1 MHDLIK
7 TLRLKCA
14 PYSMAE
20 FIEKLDTKNYVCI
33 EGLVKKHKEGGGGWT
48 GAFGNVVDK
57 KHMTHPLP

>member
-1 MHDLIK
+1 
-7 TLRLKCA
+7 
-14 PYSMAE
+14 MAE

-33 EGLVKKHKEGGGGWT
+33 EGLVKKHKGGGGGGWT

>member
-33 EGLVKKHKEGGGGWT
+33 EGLVKKHKGGGG
-48 GAFGNVVDK
+48 GGVDGSIWK
-57 KHMTHPLP
+57 CG

>member
-33 EGLVKKHKEGGGGWT
+33 EGLVKKHKGGGVGGGREHLEMWLIKNT
-48 GAFGNVVDK
+48 
-57 KHMTHPLP
+57 